1 MLEWLKSAWAR
12 WKVQV
17 SFVGGALVVAT
28 AYGTCTYEAP
38 SQEPEAAPEAPVIE
52 SAATTATENTAAES
66 TIEGG
71 EADNIE
77 TTTTTE

>member
-17 SFVGGALVVAT
+17 SFVGGALVVAS

-38 SQEPEAAPEAPVIE
+38 SQESEAASEAPSVE
-52 SAATTATENTAAES
+52 SAATTATENTTVES
-66 TIEGG
+66 TVEGG
-71 EADNIE
+71 DVDNIE
-77 TTTTTE
+77 TTTATE